1 MRGTREALRNA
12 TVPTGTDNQNRKIE
26 TTNMNP
32 NSFRTPTTTA
42 SSARAAGTQTTQSP
56 WLYGTIR
63 SVEPSREMLLLHL
76 PDLNTEEI
84 IHWLP
89 HTRFVYHGAMVRPDA
104 LGDGQQI
111 SVQFSSDGGQ
121 KFATEIDIVV
131 KPPDS
136 ESIAAQRQSLWP
148 SRSGKARRT

>member
-1 MRGTREALRNA
+1 MVPSGTQ
-12 TVPTGTDNQNRKIE
+12 NQNRKIE

-32 NSFRTPTTTA
+32 NPSRTPTTTGT
-42 SSARAAGTQTTQSP
+42 SARPAGAQTTQNP

-76 PDLNTEEI
+76 PDINSEEI

-89 HTRFVYHGAMVRPDA
+89 HTRFIYHGDLVRPDA
-104 LGDGQQI
+104 LSDGQQI

-131 KPPDS
+131 KPPVR
-136 ESIAAQRQSLWP
+136 ESIAAERQSLWP
-148 SRSGKARRT
+148 SRAGKSRRSMP

>member
-1 MRGTREALRNA
+1 
-12 TVPTGTDNQNRKIE
+12 
-26 TTNMNP
+26 MNP
-32 NSFRTPTTTA
+32 KPSRTPTPPVT
-42 SSARAAGTQTTQSP
+42 SIRPAGTQMTQKP

-76 PDLNTEEI
+76 PDIDLEEI

-89 HTRFVYHGAMVRPDA
+89 HTRLIYHGALVRPDA
-104 LGDGQQI
+104 LSDGQQI

-131 KPPDS
+131 KPPAS

>member
-1 MRGTREALRNA
+1 
-12 TVPTGTDNQNRKIE
+12 
-26 TTNMNP
+26 MNP
-32 NSFRTPTTTA
+32 NPLPTPQSTA
-42 SSARAAGTQTTQSP
+42 TSVRPASAQATQTP

-63 SVEPSREMLLLHL
+63 SVEPTRELLFLHL
-76 PDLNTEEI
+76 PDINSDEI

-89 HTRFVYHGAMVRPDA
+89 HTRFYYHGAQVKPEA
-104 LGDGQQI
+104 LSHGQQI

-131 KPPDS
+131 KPPPS

-148 SRSGKARRT
+148 SRGGKTGRR